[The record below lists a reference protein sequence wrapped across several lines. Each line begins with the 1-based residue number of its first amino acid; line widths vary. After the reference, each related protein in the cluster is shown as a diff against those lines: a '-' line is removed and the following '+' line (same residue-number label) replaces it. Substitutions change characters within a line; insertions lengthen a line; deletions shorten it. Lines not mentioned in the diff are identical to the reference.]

1 MPPPPLFIV
10 AVNLYLIYVLFKK
23 PRAKPC
29 TMYCE
34 QQNTKLVFELNDGPL
49 TKAASTAKPPPMP
62 APMPIPAQS
71 FVYNS
76 LDKEQVP
83 KVEVIESVP
92 DTLLDIVLEAISEVV
107 QNIVPDII
115 IEAIPEV
122 VQNIVPD
129 IIIEA
134 ISDLAPIILNDN
146 VNANISE
153 TDPSIYAKYF
163 TNFDR
168 IAFLQTNIKN
178 YTIVVHY
185 ENKSASIPY
194 SNYLGVLPIYM
205 NVVTLMNPK

>member
-1 MPPPPLFIV
+1 
-10 AVNLYLIYVLFKK
+10 
-23 PRAKPC
+23 
-29 TMYCE
+29 
-34 QQNTKLVFELNDGPL
+34 
-49 TKAASTAKPPPMP
+49 MP
-62 APMPIPAQS
+62 APAQS

-92 DTLLDIVLEAISEVV
+92 DTLPDIVLEAIPEVV
-107 QNIVPDII
+107 SDTLQNIVP
-115 IEAIPEV
+115 EAIP
-122 VQNIVPD
+122 
-129 IIIEA
+129 
-134 ISDLAPIILNDN
+134 DLAPIILNDN

-194 SNYLGVLPIYM
+194 SDYLEVLPIYM

>member
-29 TMYCE
+29 TMYYE
-34 QQNTKLVFELNDGPL
+34 EQNTKLVFELEDGHLIKELAPAL
-49 TKAASTAKPPPMP
+49 MPTSAPMPTPAPMAKPPG
-62 APMPIPAQS
+62 QS
-71 FVYNS
+71 FVYNY

-92 DTLLDIVLEAISEVV
+92 EVV
-107 QNIVPDII
+107 SNIIFDT
-115 IEAIPEV
+115 V
-122 VQNIVPD
+122 VVNLEPVVVNTSKNI
-129 IIIEA
+129 
-134 ISDLAPIILNDN
+134 L
-146 VNANISE
+146 E

-163 TNFDR
+163 TNFER
-168 IAFLQTNIKN
+168 IIAPQTRKN

-194 SNYLGVLPIYM
+194 SDYVNILPIYM

>member
-29 TMYCE
+29 TMYYE

-49 TKAASTAKPPPMP
+49 IKVAPTTKPPPE
-62 APMPIPAQS
+62 PMSTPIPIQS

-83 KVEVIESVP
+83 KVEVIKTVP
-92 DTLLDIVLEAISEVV
+92 EAISEVV
-107 QNIVPDII
+107 SDTLQNIFPDVV
-115 IEAIPEV
+115 IEAIP
-122 VQNIVPD
+122 
-129 IIIEA
+129 
-134 ISDLAPIILNDN
+134 DLAPIIINDN
-146 VNANISE
+146 VNVNISE

-185 ENKSASIPY
+185 ENKTASIPY
-194 SNYLGVLPIYM
+194 SNHLEVLPIYM

>member
-1 MPPPPLFIV
+1 
-10 AVNLYLIYVLFKK
+10 
-23 PRAKPC
+23 
-29 TMYCE
+29 MYYE

-49 TKAASTAKPPPMP
+49 IKVAPTTKPPPEPMP
-62 APMPIPAQS
+62 PPPPSIAMPIPIPIQS

-76 LDKEQVP
+76 LVKEQVP
-83 KVEVIESVP
+83 KVEVIETVP
-92 DTLLDIVLEAISEVV
+92 DTLQNIVPDAISEVVPDTLQNIVPEAISEVV
-107 QNIVPDII
+107 PDTLQNIVPDIV
-115 IEAIPEV
+115 IEAIP
-122 VQNIVPD
+122 
-129 IIIEA
+129 
-134 ISDLAPIILNDN
+134 DLAPIIINDN
-146 VNANISE
+146 VNVNISE

-194 SNYLGVLPIYM
+194 SNHLEVLPIYM

>member
-1 MPPPPLFIV
+1 
-10 AVNLYLIYVLFKK
+10 
-23 PRAKPC
+23 
-29 TMYCE
+29 MYYE
-34 QQNTKLVFELNDGPL
+34 QQNTKLVFELEDGPL
-49 TKAASTAKPPPMP
+49 TKAAP
-62 APMPIPAQS
+62 APMPTPAQS
-71 FVYNS
+71 FVYKS

-107 QNIVPDII
+107 PDTLQNIVPDIV
-115 IEAIPEV
+115 IEAIP
-122 VQNIVPD
+122 D
-129 IIIEA
+129 M
-134 ISDLAPIILNDN
+134 APIILNDN
-146 VNANISE
+146 VNATISE

-185 ENKSASIPY
+185 ENKTASIPY
-194 SNYLGVLPIYM
+194 SDYLEVLPIYM

>member
-29 TMYCE
+29 TMYYE

-49 TKAASTAKPPPMP
+49 IKVAPTTKPPPAP
-62 APMPIPAQS
+62 APMSTQAQS

-76 LDKEQVP
+76 LVKEQVP
-83 KVEVIESVP
+83 KVEAIETVP
-92 DTLLDIVLEAISEVV
+92 DIVPEAISEVV
-107 QNIVPDII
+107 SDTLQNIVP
-115 IEAIPEV
+115 EAIP
-122 VQNIVPD
+122 
-129 IIIEA
+129 
-134 ISDLAPIILNDN
+134 DLAPIILNDN

-185 ENKSASIPY
+185 ENKTASIHY